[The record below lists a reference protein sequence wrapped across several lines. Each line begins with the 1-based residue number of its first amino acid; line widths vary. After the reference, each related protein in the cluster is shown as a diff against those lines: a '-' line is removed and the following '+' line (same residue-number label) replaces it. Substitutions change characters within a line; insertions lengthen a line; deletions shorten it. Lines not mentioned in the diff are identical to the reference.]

1 MRQEYPTVTPGLWGR
16 GTLDTWGCGEC
27 NDIESLTHI
36 PHVLVAARAG
46 IVGKWGKHSS
56 VFVFSHPAAVGRKI
70 SAPHNDSKLQRRDFF
85 CVADVYLTIWWLHH
99 SISQQSPGN
108 LRDAGCTDASN
119 ISHAD
124 ATHLCDILLPHE
136 SNESRAAGQRHY
148 EGIILFLDLQLFKI
162 DTFYPNVNKKL
173 RNIMRSL
180 LFVTKRILWK
190 KVSQRRRE
198 NSFYFLNLY
207 NCKSCKF

>member
-46 IVGKWGKHSS
+46 IVGKWGKHSP

-136 SNESRAAGQRHY
+136 SNESH
-148 EGIILFLDLQLFKI
+148 EGIILSLRLALVQNWHISPKSKQEI
-162 DTFYPNVNKKL
+162 KKYYAASVVCHKK
-173 RNIMRSL
+173 NSL
-180 LFVTKRILWK
+180 KEGVTEEKRK
-190 KVSQRRRE
+190 
-198 NSFYFLNLY
+198 
-207 NCKSCKF
+207 